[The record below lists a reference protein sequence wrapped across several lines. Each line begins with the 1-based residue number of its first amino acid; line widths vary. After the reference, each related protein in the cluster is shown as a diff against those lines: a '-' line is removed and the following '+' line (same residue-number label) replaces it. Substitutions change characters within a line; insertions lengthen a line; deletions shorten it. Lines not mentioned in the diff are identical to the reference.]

1 MAQTS
6 SYNNPPIKNTSHDGG
21 PRRSSF
27 GQWQALC
34 VQCGITGVV
43 GEVEAGHFDVAFFF
57 LLPPVF
63 IGGWVG
69 DGLVMGDGGG
79 PVVEGVR

>member
-57 LLPPVF
+57 CYHRCLSE
-63 IGGWVG
+63 
-69 DGLVMGDGGG
+69 DGLVMGW
-79 PVVEGVR
+79 